1 MTLKLHYDGWLA
13 LPAGLRHKLGLTS
26 GDRLEAEL
34 VGRTVV
40 LRPAAQA
47 RRQTEP
53 KTQAGEPP
61 IAAAS
66 ATPPVEAIAPAK
78 RRPKRPKDQ
87 AVEPGTDIASSPPDH
102 PESPVKRRSGRPRK
116 IHVAEEP
123 AAALA
128 NGAGEPW
135 ILRRKA
141 ERPAAMRSRRLLP
154 APRGSGLTQATSGRS
169 ATRSARSRCASSGR
183 GAATTG
189 RGREPWSSTP
199 PAAFSD
205 RPITACTW
213 SLPARLGPGH
223 GRYPRGAAPAMAA
236 TKKLGVPRPDLFPC
250 DPGSGRIGVG
260 RQLCHELPD
269 LRRLGR
275 HPAGRA
281 WTTPDAA
288 WPSRSLGSGDRGCGS
303 RLATS

>member
-141 ERPAAMRSRRLLP
+141 ERPAAAGSDEVAAP
-154 APRGSGLTQATSGRS
+154 APR
-169 ATRSARSRCASSGR
+169 
-183 GAATTG
+183 
-189 RGREPWSSTP
+189 
-199 PAAFSD
+199 
-205 RPITACTW
+205 
-213 SLPARLGPGH
+213 PARVGFDTGYEREERYPFRQVEVRKLGPGRGH
-223 GRYPRGAAPAMAA
+223 NRPR
-236 TKKLGVPRPDLFPC
+236 
-250 DPGSGRIGVG
+250 
-260 RQLCHELPD
+260 Q
-269 LRRLGR
+269 
-275 HPAGRA
+275 RA
-281 WTTPDAA
+281 
-288 WPSRSLGSGDRGCGS
+288 LV
-303 RLATS
+303 